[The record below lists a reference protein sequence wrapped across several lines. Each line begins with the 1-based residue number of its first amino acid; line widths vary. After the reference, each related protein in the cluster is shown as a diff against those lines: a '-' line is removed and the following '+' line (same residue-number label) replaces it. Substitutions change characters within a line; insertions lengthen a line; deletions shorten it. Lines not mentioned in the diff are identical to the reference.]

1 MPIPAAIFA
10 FVIALLTTPISNN
23 PPVNVASP
31 DTLSVATQDLRCL
44 TEVIY
49 YEDPHEPYEGRLA
62 VATVVMN
69 RKKSPSFPKTVC
81 GVVYQRNPRG
91 CQFSWVCAQIGR
103 AHV

>member
-49 YEDPHEPYEGRLA
+49 
-62 VATVVMN
+62 
-69 RKKSPSFPKTVC
+69 
-81 GVVYQRNPRG
+81 
-91 CQFSWVCAQIGR
+91 
-103 AHV
+103 